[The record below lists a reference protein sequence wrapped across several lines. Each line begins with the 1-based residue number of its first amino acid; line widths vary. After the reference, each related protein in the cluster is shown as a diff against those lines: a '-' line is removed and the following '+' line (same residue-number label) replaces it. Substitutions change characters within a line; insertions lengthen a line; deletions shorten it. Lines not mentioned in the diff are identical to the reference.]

1 MIGEKETNSIDKS
14 NNTDIVDSF
23 LNEEGGREKLELL
36 LREERFSAEL
46 FEHNP
51 IADKIDGE
59 HISKYLE
66 GSEKNMLMSF
76 EDKNKQRKFYLI
88 IFGICVL
95 SIFGFIILLKD
106 EQELL
111 KFAITSLV
119 SLGAGAFGGYGI
131 GKRSSSD

>member
-1 MIGEKETNSIDKS
+1 
-14 NNTDIVDSF
+14 
-23 LNEEGGREKLELL
+23 
-36 LREERFSAEL
+36 
-46 FEHNP
+46 
-51 IADKIDGE
+51 
-59 HISKYLE
+59 
-66 GSEKNMLMSF
+66 MLMSF

>member
-51 IADKIDGE
+51 IADKIDGWRT
-59 HISKYLE
+59 HI
-66 GSEKNMLMSF
+66 
-76 EDKNKQRKFYLI
+76 
-88 IFGICVL
+88 
-95 SIFGFIILLKD
+95 
-106 EQELL
+106 
-111 KFAITSLV
+111 
-119 SLGAGAFGGYGI
+119 
-131 GKRSSSD
+131 